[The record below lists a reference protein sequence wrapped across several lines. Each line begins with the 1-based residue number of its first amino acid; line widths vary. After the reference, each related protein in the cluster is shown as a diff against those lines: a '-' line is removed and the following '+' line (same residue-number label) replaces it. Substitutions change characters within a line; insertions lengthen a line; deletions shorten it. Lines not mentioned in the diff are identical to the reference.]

1 MLFGLRRSSPN
12 RAVRTVL
19 VGIAL
24 MAALGATAACGSNS
38 RTTGSGGGNSST
50 SANSYVTWTIRDA
63 VVQMGSASDG
73 AFSAQVGQGGL
84 PSASVSPV
92 GGNPLTYRVLTPADN
107 AALGL
112 NTAGCRMVD
121 AIDGTMSYVRP
132 GRCGIRAE
140 RAASESHNGAYKD
153 AVFEFRGPARGVSQ
167 LTYNSSAR
175 SLTAKV
181 SVAGDLQTEASF
193 AREEWQTTT
202 DDNCLVNQELATW
215 SRSSATEWTG
225 TVPVTWKTPS
235 GGRCEV
241 RLAVPADEQAP
252 WLSGVT
258 ASSGAIYQD
267 TPTLAWDV
275 DTELVYGSTN
285 VLSAPTGSFVQANS
299 AVDYSD
305 QGCEGWGKFVTSTQG
320 FLVEPLRF
328 GNDPVCN
335 VTVTV

>member
-12 RAVRTVL
+12 SAVRTVL

-24 MAALGATAACGSNS
+24 MAALGATAACGVNPS
-38 RTTGSGGGNSST
+38 TTGSSGGT
-50 SANSYVTWTIRDA
+50 VVTWTVRDA

-92 GGNPLTYRVLTPADN
+92 GGNPLTYRVLTPADG
-107 AALGL
+107 AFGL

-121 AIDGTMSYVRP
+121 AIDGTMSYARP

-140 RAASESHNGAYKD
+140 RAASESPTAAYDD

-181 SVAGDLQTEASF
+181 FVAGDLQTEASF

-215 SRSSATEWTG
+215 GRSSATEWTG

-275 DTELVYGSTN
+275 DTELLFGSD
-285 VLSAPTGSFVQANS
+285 VSLAAPTGSFVKPNS
-299 AVDYSD
+299 TVDYSD
-305 QGCEGWGKFVTSTQG
+305 QGCEGWVIGGAERLSVTP
-320 FLVEPLRF
+320 VRF

-335 VTVTV
+335 IKSARG